1 MVVDARTGH
10 NRINHTSKFIPLYDI
25 RSIHGNNDVVPQVVC
40 KTSALNKYR
49 RNKMAEQK
57 QETKPLSRSEREAQ
71 IKDKAGL
78 VIVVMA
84 LFMAIT
90 TYFAN
95 SYSGAVMKNML
106 KATDTYAFY
115 QSKSIKQSI
124 AEGQLDEAKQRN
136 DKAKIEKLEAK
147 IDRYESDPKSG
158 EGKKE
163 LLAKARAFE
172 EARDNASKHSPW
184 LTFASMAFQLA
195 IVLLSASIIAVNN
208 NMYKASLGVAV
219 IGMILLSQGIWLWF

>member
-1 MVVDARTGH
+1 MTEE
-10 NRINHTSKFIPLYDI
+10 K
-25 RSIHGNNDVVPQVVC
+25 
-40 KTSALNKYR
+40 
-49 RNKMAEQK
+49 
-57 QETKPLSRSEREAQ
+57 KPLSRSEREAQ

-95 SYSGAVMKNML
+95 SYSGAVLKNML

-124 AEGQLDEAKQRN
+124 AEGQIEETKDIKRKEMLQ
-136 DKAKIEKLEAK
+136 AKIE
-147 IDRYESDPKSG
+147 RYESDPKTG

-163 LLAKARAFE
+163 LLAKARGFE
-172 EARDNASKHSPW
+172 QARDDASKHSPW

-208 NMYKASLGVAV
+208 NMYKVSLYVAGVG
-219 IGMILLSQGIWLWF
+219 IFLLSQGIWLWF

>member
-1 MVVDARTGH
+1 MKLVNT
-10 NRINHTSKFIPLYDI
+10 IKLLKQITESE
-25 RSIHGNNDVVPQVVC
+25 
-40 KTSALNKYR
+40 
-49 RNKMAEQK
+49 NKMAEEQV
-57 QETKPLSRSEREAQ
+57 QPKPLSRSEREAQ

-90 TYFAN
+90 TYFSN

-124 AEGQLDEAKQRN
+124 AEGQLQDAKDPKRIRELQ
-136 DKAKIEKLEAK
+136 AKIE
-147 IDRYESDPKSG
+147 RYESDPAKG
-158 EGKKE
+158 EGKRE
-163 LLAKARAFE
+163 LLARAQAYE
-172 EARDNASKHSPW
+172 AARDDATKHSPW

-195 IVLLSASIIAVNN
+195 IVLLSASILAVNN
-208 NMYKASLGVAV
+208 KMYKISEVVAV
-219 IGMILLSQGIWLWF
+219 IGIVLLSQGIWLWIPFI